1 MSEFVF
7 VFQELSFPNRV
18 RGIGFPNG
26 GPEVLMRSS
35 PANKR
40 VIKSA
45 VMVSRRPLEDEDD
58 DDHCPCGHAA
68 NVCTC
73 VYVRDEGEDN
83 LAPSVHKQN
92 GP

>member
-1 MSEFVF
+1 MSEFIS
-7 VFQELSFPNRV
+7 VFQEPSFPNRV

-26 GPEVLMRSS
+26 EPEVLMRSS

-40 VIKSA
+40 VIKST

-58 DDHCPCGHAA
+58 DDRVRADALPMCA
-68 NVCTC
+68 TC
-73 VYVRDEGEDN
+73 IHVRDEGEGN